1 MKFRLLGPAVLSD
14 GQQLD
19 AGTEI
24 GDDTPYPYKNP
35 DGSPMEPSTTMEGLD
50 EDGKKAVHDL
60 HRRLFGHGPYWESGQ
75 SEEVRKARETE
86 AEEQR
91 KLDESSEPVSEQQ
104 HLEREWQKE
113 RDKRGGRAPGEP
125 APTIPPKG
133 PPTATP
139 GPARQVS
146 GTETANPTRGGVA
159 SPAPGPATAKPPDK
173 DEARPKRPNEEQYP
187 KG

>member
-91 KLDESSEPVSEQQ
+91 KLDESSEP
-104 HLEREWQKE
+104 
-113 RDKRGGRAPGEP
+113 